1 MGGSKTVYNTTTQQG
16 SSQADL
22 PAWAKP
28 YFERNLARAEA
39 EYGKPYEAYTGDRI
53 AEQSQ
58 DTLNAIS
65 GTRDLAEREVGITGL
80 SGAQDYMTDGM
91 VTAEGLSDYTPIR
104 LVNMIMMMLLN
115 LRALM

>member
-39 EYGKPYEAYTGDRI
+39 EYGKPYEAYTGL
-53 AEQSQ
+53 Q
-58 DTLNAIS
+58 NK
-65 GTRDLAEREVGITGL
+65 VK
-80 SGAQDYMTDGM
+80 
-91 VTAEGLSDYTPIR
+91 IR
-104 LVNMIMMMLLN
+104 LMLYQARVLLLN
-115 LRALM
+115 EKWA